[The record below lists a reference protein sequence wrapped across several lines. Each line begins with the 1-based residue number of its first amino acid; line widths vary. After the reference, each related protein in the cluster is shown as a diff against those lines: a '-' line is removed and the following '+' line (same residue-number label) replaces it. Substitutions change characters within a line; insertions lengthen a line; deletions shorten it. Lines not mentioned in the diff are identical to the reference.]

1 MALLQ
6 HEMKKEKTHRQV
18 IEGGVLQ
25 VGPLR
30 GRIGVVSTEPA
41 DEEDKSNSIRGASR
55 SGWSYVVI
63 RWSNILGA
71 NRRLANAKISMLQ
84 ENKRDAAFM
93 YTYILLL
100 IRTLIGTNMAFA

>member
-41 DEEDKSNSIRGASR
+41 DEER
-55 SGWSYVVI
+55 
-63 RWSNILGA
+63 
-71 NRRLANAKISMLQ
+71 Q
-84 ENKRDAAFM
+84 EQL
-93 YTYILLL
+93 YT
-100 IRTLIGTNMAFA
+100 RCFA